1 MTQSTDTMITRMTRE
16 AGLLSLGVADVAGS
30 VEDVSARVTKG
41 AVVLDQLQVATNQ
54 VSNDNVAVAAAA
66 EHARQ
71 HAVTAR
77 SDMDRSYASL
87 EQTALGVSQ
96 LAAAVTALGEDGAAL
111 EQALRSIDAIA
122 IQISSIAAQT
132 RMLSLNA
139 AIEAARAGESG
150 LGFAV
155 VASEVRT
162 LAARTAEATTG
173 IRATVDRLRTGAL
186 AMIGR
191 AKASAAQADQVNAQS
206 TDVLLLVGQTKQRM
220 ADITER
226 TDHIANHT
234 QQVSGRCTELQQAMQ
249 EMSRDIH
256 GSDNDIR
263 RARDTILG
271 LVTISEEMVSAVL
284 QDGGVTDDT
293 PFIEYVQKVAAQV
306 VALFT
311 RELDAG
317 RLTEDDLFDEDYQV
331 IPDTN
336 PGQMMARFT
345 LSADQVLPQ
354 LIEAAQN
361 FDPRVSYCVVIDRN
375 CYLPT
380 HTEAYSQS
388 QSGDSVWNDA
398 NCRQRRIYR
407 DRTNDRA
414 AANDKI
420 SFLLQTYRRNMGGG
434 VFAVLKHASA
444 PIRIRDRHWGAVCMG
459 YTA

>member
-30 VEDVSARVTKG
+30 VEDVSTRVTKG

-54 VSNDNVAVAAAA
+54 VSSDNVAVAVAA

-71 HAVTAR
+71 HATTAR

-186 AMIGR
+186 A
-191 AKASAAQADQVNAQS
+191 
-206 TDVLLLVGQTKQRM
+206 
-220 ADITER
+220 
-226 TDHIANHT
+226 
-234 QQVSGRCTELQQAMQ
+234 
-249 EMSRDIH
+249 
-256 GSDNDIR
+256 
-263 RARDTILG
+263 
-271 LVTISEEMVSAVL
+271 
-284 QDGGVTDDT
+284 
-293 PFIEYVQKVAAQV
+293 
-306 VALFT
+306 
-311 RELDAG
+311 
-317 RLTEDDLFDEDYQV
+317 
-331 IPDTN
+331 
-336 PGQMMARFT
+336 
-345 LSADQVLPQ
+345 
-354 LIEAAQN
+354 
-361 FDPRVSYCVVIDRN
+361 
-375 CYLPT
+375 
-380 HTEAYSQS
+380 
-388 QSGDSVWNDA
+388 
-398 NCRQRRIYR
+398 
-407 DRTNDRA
+407 
-414 AANDKI
+414 
-420 SFLLQTYRRNMGGG
+420 
-434 VFAVLKHASA
+434 
-444 PIRIRDRHWGAVCMG
+444 
-459 YTA
+459 